1 MYQLSYIKFEDVD
14 FDLYHR
20 IVDSEA
26 VMKYVIGQAS
36 SLERSQQRFQEILVA
51 NETHQQGGY
60 YKIYDRSQ
68 LIGLGKLEYYPKED
82 NTIEVGYLLMEDY
95 WGMGYGSQV
104 AKDLIQYAR
113 NNDLAKYVI
122 GIIDPENLASRKILL
137 NLGLASYFVGFE
149 DDRPT
154 EKLRLKL

>member
-20 IVDSEA
+20 IVDSDA

-36 SLERSQQRFQEILVA
+36 SLERSKKRFQEILEA

-68 LIGLGKLEYYPKED
+68 LIGLGKLENYPKED
-82 NTIEVGYLLMEDY
+82 NTIEVGYLLMEDF
-95 WGMGYGSQV
+95 WGMGYGTQV
-104 AKDLIQYAR
+104 AKDLIQFAR

-122 GIIDPENLASRKILL
+122 GIIDPENLASRKILT
-137 NLGLASYFVGFE
+137 NSGLESYFIGTE
-149 DDRPT
+149 DNRPT